1 MPSRGVPLKKID
13 HALALAAKGFRV
25 FPLSPGSKVPP
36 KDFAW
41 KAEATTDAAAIRKWW
56 GNEPDYNVGIATGYG
71 TIVVD
76 ADTKKGKPGLAS
88 LALLDSMDL
97 PDSLRVATPS
107 GGVHVYL
114 RTPGQHRNRVDSIEG
129 FKGIDIRS
137 DGGYVVGP
145 GSVLD
150 GREYVVS
157 SNEDIATSPRW
168 FEDILLRDTPKHTAK
183 SEEPLIELDLPQNVN
198 RAVEYLKEFA
208 PAAIEG
214 EGGDETTYKVATRLR
229 DFGLSKEVAFEVMSE
244 HWNEAG
250 KAEPPWSPEDLLV
263 KIDNA
268 FAYAT
273 SGWGAATAIAEFG
286 ALEIDVGESP
296 IVKLREMAEAAP
308 PAKKIMFTPY
318 QWRDPATIPPRPFLY
333 GKHFIAGF
341 IGVTVSPGGLGKSAL
356 LISEALSMA
365 CGIPLIGERPLRK
378 LRVVYWNGED
388 PQDELDRRFAAAIKH
403 FGIGRSDLGD
413 RLMVDSGRSLPLKLA
428 IHKDGTVK
436 LAKGKVNEIVEALK
450 DFGADV
456 FIADP
461 FVTTHTVSE
470 NDNTAM
476 NEVVDLWREIAD
488 RSGCAIDL
496 VHHTTKQARL
506 PGQAELLGAAQARG
520 AGAIVDA
527 ARSERH
533 LIAMNAEDAEKLG
546 IENGH
551 KRYFQ
556 VVSGKASMAP
566 AAEIAI
572 WRKHES
578 VDLDNAT
585 KEYPEGDN
593 VGVVVQWEPPNAE
606 DGLEEGTLDKVKA
619 VVAGSNWRE
628 SEQSAEWVGYAIAE
642 VLGVDIGAAK
652 ARERNGTESA
662 ARAKV
667 RRLVSK
673 WRGSGD
679 LVRVLRPDPK
689 NRRDSAPF
697 IEVGKDPYE

>member
-1 MPSRGVPLKKID
+1 MKKID

-296 IVKLREMAEAAP
+296 IAKLRELAEATP
-308 PAKKIMFTPY
+308 PAKRGVYSISFAESAALAVSGGSEPLIEAVLGQGTF
-318 QWRDPATIPPRPFLY
+318 AALY
-333 GKHFIAGF
+333 GAPNSGKTFVALDIACAVASGRAWTGRDVERGAVLYVAAETGGGIHARLAALQKRKQIPLDIALRLIPCPVNLFAEQSDIQAVVDEGRRSARAGIPLRFIVIDTLAKTMG
-341 IGVTVSPGGLGKSAL
+341 GGDENTVRDMSVYVENISRINRATGAAVMVVHHTGKDEARGMRGSSAL
-356 LISEALSMA
+356 LGAVDTEIEVKRTPEDRVGLIK
-365 CGIPLIGERPLRK
+365 CGKQRDLERFEDVRFMLE
-378 LRVVYWNGED
+378 RVVVGRDAKGREITSCVVQY
-388 PQDELDRRFAAAIKH
+388 PAAASE
-403 FGIGRSDLGD
+403 FEP
-413 RLMVDSGRSLPLKLA
+413 LPLSREAQSLLDTLVA
-428 IHKDGTVK
+428 I
-436 LAKGKVNEIVEALK
+436 
-450 DFGADV
+450 
-456 FIADP
+456 
-461 FVTTHTVSE
+461 
-470 NDNTAM
+470 
-476 NEVVDLWREIAD
+476 
-488 RSGCAIDL
+488 
-496 VHHTTKQARL
+496 
-506 PGQAELLGAAQARG
+506 
-520 AGAIVDA
+520 
-527 ARSERH
+527 
-533 LIAMNAEDAEKLG
+533 
-546 IENGH
+546 
-551 KRYFQ
+551 
-556 VVSGKASMAP
+556 GKASTVREWD
-566 AAEIAI
+566 AAH
-572 WRKHES
+572 RRR
-578 VDLDNAT
+578 V
-585 KEYPEGDN
+585 
-593 VGVVVQWEPPNAE
+593 EP
-606 DGLEEGTLDKVKA
+606 GWTGGTPPPGCSDPQL
-619 VVAGSNWRE
+619 
-628 SEQSAEWVGYAIAE
+628 
-642 VLGVDIGAAK
+642 
-652 ARERNGTESA
+652 
-662 ARAKV
+662 
-667 RRLVSK
+667 RRLRADLKDGYVVETA
-673 WRGSGD
+673 RG
-679 LVRVLRPDPK
+679 LFRP
-689 NRRDSAPF
+689 A
-697 IEVGKDPYE
+697 GKDRS